1 MESAGA
7 KARKAQIDE
16 ALAGESEVAPAEKEE
31 DVVVEKIEKT
41 EVLAPKVQVA
51 ITETKVKT
59 PGVVEQPKTDVTA
72 FQTAP
77 VTSTGQKVIDWKV
90 GMFCRAI
97 FSEDGLE
104 YEGEL
109 KEMNF
114 ADEHKYAIVEFLGYG
129 NQEPVWT
136 DQLMDSAGA
145 KARKAQI
152 DEALAGASEDAPVEK
167 MEETVALAPKE
178 PVIITETNV
187 KTPVAVEKPKT
198 VNEEPVIKEPAVV
211 EPPMVN
217 GVGRHQSNS
226 GSDVAGTGSD
236 KNNNVRRS
244 YANLNT
250 IPEAVSA
257 LSKEVD
263 AINTIKRLTLQ
274 LELKDQ
280 AVNDL
285 REKLYV
291 TEAIVREVR
300 DSNLQLKDENDRLRR
315 SEYIVNTNMIQL
327 MADVKILLEKGK

>member
-1 MESAGA
+1 MG
-7 KARKAQIDE
+7 
-16 ALAGESEVAPAEKEE
+16 
-31 DVVVEKIEKT
+31 
-41 EVLAPKVQVA
+41 
-51 ITETKVKT
+51 
-59 PGVVEQPKTDVTA
+59 
-72 FQTAP
+72 
-77 VTSTGQKVIDWKV
+77 
-90 GMFCRAI
+90 
-97 FSEDGLE
+97 
-104 YEGEL
+104 
-109 KEMNF
+109 
-114 ADEHKYAIVEFLGYG
+114 
-129 NQEPVWT
+129 
-136 DQLMDSAGA
+136 
-145 KARKAQI
+145 
-152 DEALAGASEDAPVEK
+152 
-167 MEETVALAPKE
+167 
-178 PVIITETNV
+178 
-187 KTPVAVEKPKT
+187 EKPKT

-327 MADVKILLEKGK
+327 MADVKILLEKVDVLKKEKKKLADELSSLKKSNL